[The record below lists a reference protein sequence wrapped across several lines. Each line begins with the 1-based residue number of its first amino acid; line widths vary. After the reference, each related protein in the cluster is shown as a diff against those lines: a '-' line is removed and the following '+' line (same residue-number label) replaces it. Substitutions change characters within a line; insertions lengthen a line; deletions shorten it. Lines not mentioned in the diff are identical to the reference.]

1 MGTSQSSNGAP
12 SGTPMV
18 PPWTPDVP
26 SSQQPDG
33 NVDGDASDD
42 SPDTGTTPPTEGN
55 EDSPD
60 QGGNK
65 GSPIAPPSRF
75 GGARRNMGDYA
86 RTGDSSSM
94 RKGLGQ
100 YVRKGYGG
108 SATATRRLASTAT
121 TAQSLFSALSTGDNN
136 SYSGDGGALD
146 PAALSGKTA
155 YEVMDIIVEA
165 VAPVDGTQDTEASR
179 ESIKDA
185 LADLLNAHPD
195 ANLNDLSAEQKEL
208 AIERFVSGD
217 VFRRIDLDLGKCIR
231 EKAPNTS
238 SALGRLKEIKDY
250 VRETVSS
257 AFRDLKEIGH
267 VITNNTVVGIVQNS
281 IKETCEVFEGYA
293 E

>member
-1 MGTSQSSNGAP
+1 MGTSQSSNGSP

-18 PPWTPDVP
+18 PPWTPNVP
-26 SSQQPDG
+26 SPQQSDAGVNGDGGDESSDTGKSPATDG
-33 NVDGDASDD
+33 N
-42 SPDTGTTPPTEGN
+42 GN
-55 EDSPD
+55 SPD
-60 QGGNK
+60 QGDNK
-65 GSPIAPPSRF
+65 GSSIAPPSRF
-75 GGARRNMGDYA
+75 GGARRSMGDYA

-94 RKGLGQ
+94 KKGIGQ

-108 SATATRRLASTAT
+108 SATATRRLASTVT
-121 TAQSLFSALSTGDNN
+121 TAQSLFSALSTGAEN
-136 SYSGDGGALD
+136 SYSGKGGALD
-146 PAALSGKTA
+146 PITLSGKTA
-155 YEVMDIIVEA
+155 YEIMDIIVEA

-195 ANLNDLSAEQKEL
+195 ADLNELSAEQKEL
-208 AIERFVSGD
+208 AIERYVAGD

-238 SALGRLKEIKDY
+238 SALGRLKEVKNY

-257 AFRDLKEIGH
+257 SFRKLKETGQI
-267 VITNNTVVGIVQNS
+267 IINNTVISIVKNA

>member
-1 MGTSQSSNGAP
+1 MGTSQSSNGSP

-26 SSQQPDG
+26 SSQQPDA
-33 NVDGDASDD
+33 DGDASDG
-42 SPDTGTTPPTEGN
+42 SSDTGTTPPVDGN
-55 EDSPD
+55 EGSLD
-60 QGGNK
+60 QGSNK

-75 GGARRNMGDYA
+75 GGARRNMGSYA

-94 RKGLGQ
+94 KKGLGK

-108 SATATRRLASTAT
+108 SATATRRLASTVT

-136 SYSGDGGALD
+136 SYSGEGGALD

-185 LADLLNAHPD
+185 LADLLNIHPE
-195 ANLNDLSAEQKEL
+195 ANLDDLSAEQKEL

-231 EKAPNTS
+231 ENAPNTS

-257 AFRDLKEIGH
+257 AFRSLKEIGH
-267 VITNNTVVGIVQNS
+267 VVTNNTVIGIVQNS
-281 IKETCEVFEGYA
+281 IKETYEVFEGFA

>member
-1 MGTSQSSNGAP
+1 MGTSQSSNGSP

-26 SSQQPDG
+26 SSQQPDVG
-33 NVDGDASDD
+33 ADGDSSDG
-42 SPDTGTTPPTEGN
+42 SPDTGTTPPADGN
-55 EDSPD
+55 EGSPD

-94 RKGLGQ
+94 KKGLGR

-136 SYSGDGGALD
+136 SYSGEGGALA

-195 ANLNDLSAEQKEL
+195 ANLDDLSAEQKEL

-257 AFRDLKEIGH
+257 AFRSLKEIGR
-267 VITNNTVVGIVQNS
+267 VITNNTVVGIAQS
-281 IKETCEVFEGYA
+281 AIKETCEVFEGYV

>member
-1 MGTSQSSNGAP
+1 MGTSQSSNGSP

-18 PPWTPDVP
+18 PPWTPDIT
-26 SSQQPDG
+26 SSQQPETGEEDDASGANSTPPADG
-33 NVDGDASDD
+33 NYG
-42 SPDTGTTPPTEGN
+42 
-55 EDSPD
+55 SPD
-60 QGGNK
+60 QESNK

-94 RKGLGQ
+94 KKGLGQ

-108 SATATRRLASTAT
+108 SATATKRLASTAT
-121 TAQSLFSALSTGDNN
+121 TAQSLFSALSTGDDN
-136 SYSGDGGALD
+136 SYSKKGGALD

-165 VAPVDGTQDTEASR
+165 VAPIDGTQDTEASR

-185 LADLLNAHPD
+185 LADVLNVHPEAD
-195 ANLNDLSAEQKEL
+195 LNDLSAEQKEL
-208 AIERFVSGD
+208 AIERYVAGD

-238 SALGRLKEIKDY
+238 SALGRLKEVKSY

-257 AFRDLKEIGH
+257 SFRKLKETGQLI
-267 VITNNTVVGIVQNS
+267 VNNTVISIVQNA

>member
-1 MGTSQSSNGAP
+1 VGTSQSSNGSP

-26 SSQQPDG
+26 SSQQPDTG
-33 NVDGDASDD
+33 ADGDAPNDY
-42 SPDTGTTPPTEGN
+42 PNTDTTHPTDGN
-55 EDSPD
+55 EAPDSS
-60 QGGNK
+60 GSK

-75 GGARRNMGDYA
+75 AGARRNIGTYA

-94 RKGLGQ
+94 KKGLGQ

-108 SATATRRLASTAT
+108 STTATRRLASTAT
-121 TAQSLFSALSTGDNN
+121 TAQSLFSALSTGNNN
-136 SYSGDGGALD
+136 SYSGEGGALD

-231 EKAPNTS
+231 EKASNTS

-257 AFRDLKEIGH
+257 AFRSLKETGH
-267 VITNNTVVGIVQNS
+267 VVTNNTVIGIVQNS

>member
-1 MGTSQSSNGAP
+1 VGTSQSSNGSP

-26 SSQQPDG
+26 SSQQPDTG
-33 NVDGDASDD
+33 ADGDAPNDY
-42 SPDTGTTPPTEGN
+42 PNTDTTHPTDGN
-55 EDSPD
+55 EAPDSS
-60 QGGNK
+60 GSK

-75 GGARRNMGDYA
+75 AGARRNIGTYA

-94 RKGLGQ
+94 KKGLGQ

-108 SATATRRLASTAT
+108 STTATRRLASTAT
-121 TAQSLFSALSTGDNN
+121 TAQSLFSALSTGNN
-136 SYSGDGGALD
+136 NRYSGEGGALD

-231 EKAPNTS
+231 EKASNTS

-257 AFRDLKEIGH
+257 AFRSLKKTGH
-267 VITNNTVVGIVQNS
+267 VVTNNTVIGIVQNS

>member
-1 MGTSQSSNGAP
+1 MGTSQSSNGSP

-26 SSQQPDG
+26 SSQGSDAD
-33 NVDGDASDD
+33 VDGDASDD
-42 SPDTGTTPPTEGN
+42 SPNTGRPPPTDGN
-55 EDSPD
+55 EDSLD

-75 GGARRNMGDYA
+75 GGARRNMGGYA

-94 RKGLGQ
+94 KKGLGQ
-100 YVRKGYGG
+100 YIRKGYGG
-108 SATATRRLASTAT
+108 SATATRRLASTAI

-136 SYSGDGGALD
+136 NYSSEGGALD
-146 PAALSGKTA
+146 PSALSGKTA

-257 AFRDLKEIGH
+257 AFRSLKEIGH

>member
-1 MGTSQSSNGAP
+1 MGTSQSSNGSP

-18 PPWTPDVP
+18 PPWTPDIP
-26 SSQQPDG
+26 LSQQPETG
-33 NVDGDASDD
+33 VDRDMSDD
-42 SPDTGTTPPTEGN
+42 SPDSDSTSPADGNEGSSDQEGN
-55 EDSPD
+55 KD
-60 QGGNK
+60 
-65 GSPIAPPSRF
+65 SPIAPPSRF
-75 GGARRNMGDYA
+75 RGARRNMSDYA

-94 RKGLGQ
+94 KKGLGQ

-108 SATATRRLASTAT
+108 SATATKRLASTAKI
-121 TAQSLFSALSTGDNN
+121 AQSLFSALSTGDNN
-136 SYSGDGGALD
+136 SYSKEGGRLD
-146 PAALSGKTA
+146 PTALSGKTA

-185 LADLLNAHPD
+185 LADLLNTHPD
-195 ANLNDLSAEQKEL
+195 ADLNDLSAEQKEL
-208 AIERFVSGD
+208 AIERYVAGD

-231 EKAPNTS
+231 EKALNTS
-238 SALGRLKEIKDY
+238 SALERLKEVKNY

-257 AFRDLKEIGH
+257 SFRSLKETGQ
-267 VITNNTVVGIVQNS
+267 VIINNTVISIVQNA

>member
-1 MGTSQSSNGAP
+1 MGTSQSSNGSP

-26 SSQQPDG
+26 SSQQPDTG
-33 NVDGDASDD
+33 VDGDAPVDSSD
-42 SPDTGTTPPTEGN
+42 SGITPSTDGN
-55 EDSPD
+55 ENSPSQD
-60 QGGNK
+60 GNK

-75 GGARRNMGDYA
+75 GGARRNLGDYA

-94 RKGLGQ
+94 KKGLGQ

-121 TAQSLFSALSTGDNN
+121 TAQSLFSALSTGGNN
-136 SYSGDGGALD
+136 NYSGEGGALD
-146 PAALSGKTA
+146 PAALSGKTV

-195 ANLNDLSAEQKEL
+195 ANLNDLSEEQKEL

-231 EKAPNTS
+231 EKSPNFS

-257 AFRDLKEIGH
+257 AFRSLKKSGH
-267 VITNNTVVGIVQNS
+267 VITNKTVVGIVQNS

>member
-1 MGTSQSSNGAP
+1 MGTSQSSNGSP
-12 SGTPMV
+12 SGSPMV
-18 PPWTPDVP
+18 PPWTPDIP
-26 SSQQPDG
+26 SSQQPDAG
-33 NVDGDASDD
+33 VDGDTPDNA
-42 SPDTGTTPPTEGN
+42 PDTSTTPPADGNESSSGQEGN
-55 EDSPD
+55 KD
-60 QGGNK
+60 
-65 GSPIAPPSRF
+65 SPIAPPSRF
-75 GGARRNMGDYA
+75 GGARRSMGDYA

-94 RKGLGQ
+94 KKGLGQ

-108 SATATRRLASTAT
+108 SATATRRLAGTAI

-136 SYSGDGGALD
+136 RYSGEGSALD

-185 LADLLNAHPD
+185 LADLLNAYPN

-231 EKAPNTS
+231 EKARNTS

-250 VRETVSS
+250 VRETVYS
-257 AFRDLKEIGH
+257 AFRSLKEIGH

-281 IKETCEVFEGYA
+281 IRETCEVFEGYA

>member
-1 MGTSQSSNGAP
+1 MGTSQSSNGSP

-18 PPWTPDVP
+18 PPWTPDIA
-26 SSQQPDG
+26 SSQQPETG
-33 NVDGDASDD
+33 VDGSTSDD
-42 SPDTGTTPPTEGN
+42 TSDSGTTPTVEGN
-55 EDSPD
+55 GNSPD
-60 QGGNK
+60 QEANK
-65 GSPIAPPSRF
+65 GSPIAPSSRF
-75 GGARRNMGDYA
+75 GGARRNMGEYA

-94 RKGLGQ
+94 KKGLKQ

-108 SATATRRLASTAT
+108 NATATKRLASTAT

-136 SYSGDGGALD
+136 SYSKEGGALD
-146 PAALSGKTA
+146 PAVLSGKTA

-195 ANLNDLSAEQKEL
+195 ADLNDLSVAQKEL
-208 AIERFVSGD
+208 AIERYVAGD

-231 EKAPNTS
+231 EKAPSTS
-238 SALGRLKEIKDY
+238 SALGRLKEVKNY

-257 AFRDLKEIGH
+257 SFRNLKERGQ
-267 VITNNTVVGIVQNS
+267 VIISNTVISIVQNA
-281 IKETCEVFEGYA
+281 IKETWEVFEGYA

>member
-1 MGTSQSSNGAP
+1 MGTSQSSNGSP

-26 SSQQPDG
+26 LSQQPDTG
-33 NVDGDASDD
+33 VDGGASDNA
-42 SPDTGTTPPTEGN
+42 PDTDTTPLTDGN
-55 EDSPD
+55 EGSPD
-60 QGGNK
+60 QSDNR

-75 GGARRNMGDYA
+75 GGARRNLGDYA
-86 RTGDSSSM
+86 RAGDSSSM
-94 RKGLGQ
+94 KKGLGQ

-108 SATATRRLASTAT
+108 SATAARRLASTAT

-136 SYSGDGGALD
+136 SYSGEGGALD
-146 PAALSGKTA
+146 PAVLSGKTA

-195 ANLNDLSAEQKEL
+195 ANLNDLSSEQKEM
-208 AIERFVSGD
+208 AIVCFVSGD

-231 EKAPNTS
+231 EKAPSTS

-250 VRETVSS
+250 VRETVSA
-257 AFRDLKEIGH
+257 AFRSLKEIGQ
-267 VITNNTVVGIVQNS
+267 VITNNTVVSIVQSS
-281 IKETCEVFEGYA
+281 IKETCEVFEEYA

>member
-1 MGTSQSSNGAP
+1 MGTSQSSNGSP

-18 PPWTPDVP
+18 PPWTPDIP
-26 SSQQPDG
+26 STQQSETDVGGDIPDDSTDAG
-33 NVDGDASDD
+33 SPPSDGDVSPSDQE
-42 SPDTGTTPPTEGN
+42 SK
-55 EDSPD
+55 
-60 QGGNK
+60 K
-65 GSPIAPPSRF
+65 GSPISPPSRF
-75 GGARRNMGDYA
+75 AGARRNMGDYA

-94 RKGLGQ
+94 KKGLGQ
-100 YVRKGYGG
+100 YIRKGYGG
-108 SATATRRLASTAT
+108 SATATKRLASTAT
-121 TAQSLFSALSTGDNN
+121 TAQSLFSALSNGNN
-136 SYSGDGGALD
+136 NNYSKEGGALD
-146 PAALSGKTA
+146 PATLSGKTA

-195 ANLNDLSAEQKEL
+195 ADLNDLSTEQKEL
-208 AIERFVSGD
+208 AIERFVAGD

-231 EKAPNTS
+231 EKAPSTS
-238 SALGRLKEIKDY
+238 SALGRLKEVKDY

-257 AFRDLKEIGH
+257 SFRNLKEKGQAI
-267 VITNNTVVGIVQNS
+267 INNTVIRIVQNA